1 MSRSF
6 DFQQVADFLS
16 EHCQQQV
23 RIKAAVPIGGGS
35 ISHAYRLQTSTG
47 TFFLKK
53 NDIPAAAAMFAA
65 EEQGLNVLRQH
76 TPLTIPAVVGR
87 HDGDTPWLLLAYID
101 SAPQQNDYWQQLA
114 EGLATLHRHTATRYG
129 LESDNFIGSLPQ
141 QNHPVERWDDFF
153 SQYRIAPMLRM
164 ARNAGLVDRQF
175 VQRFEAALPAITGLM
190 PDEPPAL
197 LHGDLW
203 SGNLMTDS
211 QGAPCLIDPAVYYG
225 HREMELA
232 FTRLFGGFS
241 GTFYQAYQECYPL
254 EPGFND
260 RADLYN
266 LYPLLVHLNLFGRS
280 YLGQI
285 EVILERFY

>member
-6 DFQQVADFLS
+6 DFQQVAAFLS
-16 EHCQQQV
+16 EHCQQPV

-35 ISHAYRLQTSTG
+35 ISHAYRLQTSAG

-65 EEQGLNVLRQH
+65 EEQGLNLLRQH
-76 TPLTIPAVVGR
+76 TSLTIPAVVGR
-87 HDGDTPWLLLAYID
+87 HNSDTPWLLLAYID
-101 SAPQQNDYWQQLA
+101 SAPQQGSYWQQLA

-129 LESDNFIGSLPQ
+129 LDSNNFIGSLPQ
-141 QNHPVERWDDFF
+141 QNHPVARWDDFF

-164 ARNAGLVDRQF
+164 ARDAGLVDRQF
-175 VQRFEAALPAITGLM
+175 VQRFEAALPTITGLM

-211 QGAPCLIDPAVYYG
+211 QGDPCLIDPAVYYG

-241 GTFYQAYQECYPL
+241 ATFYQAYQEYYPL
-254 EPGFND
+254 EPGFAG

-285 EVILERFY
+285 EAILKHFG